1 MKKEILVSA
10 LAASLFLSQGAFVF
24 ADDVKPVKVDE
35 TEAITEIAILPPV
48 NMTLEQAYEQLKADS
63 PQAISANFVYE
74 SELAVSK
81 GYIENLSNLN
91 KSARED
97 PWADTS
103 QKPIAELRVDFAK
116 EQAKKNYEAALNS
129 LKREVYEKYYTHKQT
144 EAQLIAAKENYERAI
159 KLKQEADLKFRVG
172 KVSKLETLNADT
184 AVNDALDAYQKA
196 KNGLE
201 ASKMGYNLFMGYN
214 VNQEFTLTNPL
225 EPFALP
231 QRTLNESIAMAKLNR
246 NEIADARQ
254 KAKLARASL
263 KMVDDYPHSSATYKK
278 AKVAYDMAIL
288 ALKNVPGAIEMDV
301 RTKYA
306 AMKQNYDAVNA
317 SKKNLENTKEVARI
331 GQLQYDTG
339 FITITDLS
347 GMNLAVYNAQQTYNK
362 AVLDYNLAVTDYYQ
376 CATVGLKGADI

>member
-35 TEAITEIAILPPV
+35 TEAITESAILPHV
-48 NMTLEQAYEQLKADS
+48 NMTLEQAYEKLKADS

-74 SELAVSK
+74 SELAASK

-201 ASKMGYNLFMGYN
+201 ADKMGYNLFMGYN

-278 AKVAYDMAIL
+278 AK
-288 ALKNVPGAIEMDV
+288 DV